1 MKKNIFVSLIIFFI
15 FVIFYLF
22 FGIWGIFEI
31 NKHEKFLFKSD
42 QKLKFPSKSLEMV
55 NFRNFPKNG
64 QKSTFLVPCKIA

>member
-15 FVIFYLF
+15 IVIFYLF

-42 QKLKFPSKSLEMV
+42 QKLKFHKKYSEKIHHLRDVDRWGKKIM
-55 NFRNFPKNG
+55 NIY
-64 QKSTFLVPCKIA
+64 FLF